1 MPKLTFTLKLQA
13 IKSGGGKG
21 LRTRF
26 RPHVHLP
33 VPPQQHSVVLEQS
46 SVFLNS
52 RAEDGKHGSHEPCT
66 LPDLRRSL
74 RHDHCEQIDS
84 KCTYKFVC
92 AYEQNQCY
100 NGTS

>member
-1 MPKLTFTLKLQA
+1 MPKLTFALKLQA

-33 VPPQQHSVVLEQS
+33 GPPQQHSVVLEQS
-46 SVFLNS
+46 SVFLGS
-52 RAEDGKHGSHEPCT
+52 RAEDGKRGSHEPCT

-84 KCTYKFVC
+84 K
-92 AYEQNQCY
+92 
-100 NGTS
+100 